1 MILILSA
8 VAFTNAIN
16 TLDSFKDL
24 CPPLDN
30 NNALIDAGS
39 FPPDFSSITCF
50 YLDSAACTYS
60 FALTSGP
67 SACPTSLFQ
76 ANFTF
81 SCPPVPSGAIVI
93 DGTFNDD
100 NSILTCRDDRNGTC
114 DFQFPVRSAFLLA
127 PDGDFIVRPL
137 TFVTTA
143 DFKKP
148 ILHVLVPLG
157 GCKMMNKTWGG
168 QLKTGRDCAP
178 SLFNQGTQGFHAALG
193 GNAAAAAVGNSLL
206 EAVPNSNGS
215 NSCGPSGNGIM
226 ISEPILIALL
236 AMNGFL
242 IIVVLAI
249 TGVWIFRR
257 GREEKQSR
265 PGAPRL
271 STGTGVGYRT
281 VESVNVPLTHDTHLN
296 SLSVGWARPLGKR
309 TAMALNADVEE
320 GQDVRKKGL
329 TRKERVYSWSGG
341 WDAGGREGGRRKRE
355 GWGWGRTRSIGS
367 SRRRFFVLSR
377 KMSATRAAAAA
388 QTYTEGPCVSQE
400 TMRCQMR
407 RREGNGMIV
416 SRHRGYTPSGSDIG
430 RIPIVADRS
439 DLPTSQTP
447 RAKEFI
453 QSDVLFRAHTSMD
466 TRYMG
471 APRVISSVP
480 VSRPAEE
487 FLTQ

>member
-39 FPPDFSSITCF
+39 FPQTSRVLPAFTSILQHARTR
-50 YLDSAACTYS
+50 
-60 FALTSGP
+60 P

-114 DFQFPVRSAFLLA
+114 DFQFP
-127 PDGDFIVRPL
+127 
-137 TFVTTA
+137 
-143 DFKKP
+143 P
-148 ILHVLVPLG
+148 IS
-157 GCKMMNKTWGG
+157 KGG

-226 ISEPILIALL
+226 ISKPILIALL

-281 VESVNVPLTHDTHLN
+281 VESVNVPLTHGD
-296 SLSVGWARPLGKR
+296 
-309 TAMALNADVEE
+309 D
-320 GQDVRKKGL
+320 
-329 TRKERVYSWSGG
+329 GG
-341 WDAGGREGGRRKRE
+341 
-355 GWGWGRTRSIGS
+355 
-367 SRRRFFVLSR
+367 LSR
-377 KMSATRAAAAA
+377 
-388 QTYTEGPCVSQE
+388 
-400 TMRCQMR
+400 
-407 RREGNGMIV
+407 
-416 SRHRGYTPSGSDIG
+416 
-430 RIPIVADRS
+430 
-439 DLPTSQTP
+439 
-447 RAKEFI
+447 
-453 QSDVLFRAHTSMD
+453 
-466 TRYMG
+466 
-471 APRVISSVP
+471 
-480 VSRPAEE
+480 
-487 FLTQ
+487 

>member
-1 MILILSA
+1 MLSLATILILSA

-114 DFQFPVRSAFLLA
+114 DFEFP
-127 PDGDFIVRPL
+127 
-137 TFVTTA
+137 
-143 DFKKP
+143 
-148 ILHVLVPLG
+148 G
-157 GCKMMNKTWGG
+157 GR
-168 QLKTGRDCAP
+168 LKTGRDCAP
-178 SLFNQGTQGFHAALG
+178 SLFNQGTQGFDAALG

-226 ISEPILIALL
+226 ISKPILIALL

-242 IIVVLAI
+242 VVVVLAI
-249 TGVWIFRR
+249 AGVWMFGR

-271 STGTGVGYRT
+271 SAGTGAGYRT
-281 VESVNVPLTHDTHLN
+281 VESTRWLLSIDTHLN
-296 SLSVGWARPLGKR
+296 SLSVGWARPSGKR

-329 TRKERVYSWSGG
+329 TRKERVYSCAGG
-341 WDAGGREGGRRKRE
+341 WDVRQVECEWDEGWWAGGREKKTKQCGAKCGEER
-355 GWGWGRTRSIGS
+355 GTG
-367 SRRRFFVLSR
+367 
-377 KMSATRAAAAA
+377 
-388 QTYTEGPCVSQE
+388 CD
-400 TMRCQMR
+400 
-407 RREGNGMIV
+407 GMIV
-416 SRHRGYTPSGSDIG
+416 PRHRGYTSSGNDIG
-430 RIPIVADRS
+430 RIPVVADRS

-453 QSDVLFRAHTSMD
+453 QSMCYSERTPAWSCKPPAVRETSWNL
-466 TRYMG
+466 
-471 APRVISSVP
+471 AIS
-480 VSRPAEE
+480 
-487 FLTQ
+487 